1 MTRRT
6 IEIATFCIVLLIGA
20 MALHAWLASR
30 DEQQR
35 LASTLAAQKQ
45 LLDAADARERTRQS
59 ALDDTL
65 AQIENLKRE
74 TQTPAQILRDLPKY
88 LSLPQPITMTPANGQ
103 GIDQSAKGGSQP
115 SSTAA
120 TEEPKNQTEAQGQG
134 LAKDDA
140 RTEPSDLPGSTYR
153 RPGSR
158 TLLPQAVAQA
168 AGPQRP
174 PADTAG
180 LSPSCDSAGNCAAQI
195 PSADLK
201 PLYDYVQDCRAC
213 QAQLA
218 AAKQNSSDDAAKI
231 AALIRERDAAITAS
245 KGGTFW
251 RRLRR
256 NAEWFAVGAALGAA
270 AGYKASKR

>member
-6 IEIATFCIVLLIGA
+6 IEIAAFCVALLLGA
-20 MALHAWLASR
+20 MSVHAWLASR

-45 LLDAADARERTRQS
+45 LLDAANARERTRQS

-88 LSLPQPITMTPANGQ
+88 LSLPQAITFAQTAASPSASPGATPTNRQ
-103 GIDQSAKGGSQP
+103 GSDESAKG
-115 SSTAA
+115 AA
-120 TEEPKNQTEAQGQG
+120 PPESAAGEEPRNLTSAAGRSPTAPG
-134 LAKDDA
+134 
-140 RTEPSDLPGSTYR
+140 EP
-153 RPGSR
+153 
-158 TLLPQAVAQA
+158 TLLPQAVAPA
-168 AGPQRP
+168 AGSQRL
-174 PADTAG
+174 PAVPA
-180 LSPSCDSAGNCAAQI
+180 PSSQTCDQAGNCAAQI

-218 AAKQNSSDDAAKI
+218 SAKQNAADDATKI
-231 AALIRERDAAITAS
+231 AALTRERDAAVTAS

-251 RRLRR
+251 RRVRR

>member
-6 IEIATFCIVLLIGA
+6 LEIVAFCVALLIAA
-20 MALHAWLASR
+20 MAIHAWFTSR

-35 LASTLAAQKQ
+35 LASTLASQKQ
-45 LLDAADARERTRQS
+45 LLDAADTRERTRQS
-59 ALDDTL
+59 ALNDTL

-88 LSLPQPITMTPANGQ
+88 LSLPQPITLAP
-103 GIDQSAKGGSQP
+103 
-115 SSTAA
+115 TAA
-120 TEEPKNQTEAQGQG
+120 NRSASPAARQGT
-134 LAKDDA
+134 DDPT
-140 RTEPSDLPGSTYR
+140 RIVTPSDQRESR
-153 RPGSR
+153 DFSRADNRPPTDAGKP

-168 AGPQRP
+168 PAQSEMPQRP
-174 PADTAG
+174 PAFPAASSET
-180 LSPSCDSAGNCAAQI
+180 CDPAGNCAAQI

-218 AAKQNSSDDAAKI
+218 VAKQNASDDAAKI
-231 AALIRERDAAITAS
+231 AALTRERDAAVTTAR
-245 KGGTFW
+245 GGTFW
-251 RRLRR
+251 RRVRR

-270 AGYKASKR
+270 AGYEASKH